1 MQTANFASIQNH
13 QNMSFRIE
21 KDTMGEVKVP
31 SDKYWGAQTERSRNN
46 FKIGPPASMPL
57 DVVYGFAYLKKAA
70 AYTNC
75 ELGVLSEEKRDLI
88 AAVCDE
94 ILNGKH
100 NNQFPLV
107 IWQTGSGTQSN
118 MNVNEVIAN
127 RAHEIAGKVIGEG
140 EKTIQPNDDV
150 NKSQSSN
157 DTFPTG
163 MHIAAYKKIIETTIP
178 GVRQLRN
185 TLAKKSKDF
194 DNVVKIGRT
203 HLMDA
208 TPLTLGQEFSGY
220 VSQLDHGLKALENT
234 LDHLSELALGGT
246 AVGTGLNTPE
256 GYDVLVAKY
265 IAEFTGLPFK
275 TADNKFEALAAHDAI
290 VESHGALKQLAVSL
304 NKIAN
309 DIRMMA
315 SGPRSGIGEIIIPAN
330 EPGSSIMPGKVN
342 PTQCEALT
350 MVCAQVMGNDVAV
363 SVGGTQGHYELNV
376 FKPMMAANILQSA
389 QLLGDACISFDVN
402 CAKGIEPNH
411 NVIKELLNNSLMLV
425 TALNTKIG
433 YYKAAEIANTA
444 HKNGTTL
451 KEEAVNLGYVTP
463 EEYDVWVKPEDMVG
477 SLK

>member
-1 MQTANFASIQNH
+1 
-13 QNMSFRIE
+13 MSFRIE

-31 SDKYWGAQTERSRNN
+31 ADKLWGAQTERSRNN
-46 FKIGPPASMPL
+46 FKIGPEASMPL
-57 DVVYGFAYLKKAA
+57 EIIYGFAYLKKAA
-70 AYTNC
+70 AYANC
-75 ELGVLSEEKRDLI
+75 ELGVLASEKRDLI
-88 AAVCDE
+88 ASVCDE
-94 ILNGKH
+94 ILTGQH
-100 NNQFPLV
+100 DSQFPLV

-127 RAHEIAGKVIGEG
+127 RAHQMAGKIIGEG

-163 MHIAAYKKIIETTIP
+163 MHIAIYKKIVDVTIP
-178 GVRQLRN
+178 GVKQLRD
-185 TLAKKSKDF
+185 TLQQKSTDF
-194 DNVVKIGRT
+194 KNVVKIGRT

-220 VSQLDHGLKALENT
+220 VSQLNHGLKALENT
-234 LDHLSELALGGT
+234 LPHLSELALGGT
-246 AVGTGLNTPE
+246 AVGTGLNAPD

-265 IAEFTGLPFK
+265 IADFTDLPFI
-275 TADNKFEALAAHDAI
+275 TAENKFEALAAHDAL
-290 VESHGALKQLAVSL
+290 VETHGALKQLAVSL

-309 DIRMMA
+309 DIRMLA

-363 SVGGTQGHYELNV
+363 TVGGTQGHYELNV
-376 FKPMMAANILQSA
+376 FKPVMAANVLQSA
-389 QLLGDACISFDVN
+389 QLIGDACVSFDIN
-402 CAKGIEPNH
+402 CAIGIEPNH
-411 NVIKELLNNSLMLV
+411 SVIKQLLNNSLMLV

-451 KEEAVNLGYVTP
+451 KEEAINLGYLTA
-463 EEYDVWVKPEDMVG
+463 EDYDNWVKPEEMVG